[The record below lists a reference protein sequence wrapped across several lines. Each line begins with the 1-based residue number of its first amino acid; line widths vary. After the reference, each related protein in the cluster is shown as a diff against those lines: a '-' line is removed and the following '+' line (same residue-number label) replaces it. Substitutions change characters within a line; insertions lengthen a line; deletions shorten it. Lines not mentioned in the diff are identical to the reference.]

1 MTEPYWSNGVS
12 TLYHADAKALP
23 LPDASVHC
31 VVTSPPYWGLRDYG
45 LMEWVDGNPEC
56 SHTFGRIGSAR
67 ADGIVNDTKVVRN
80 RNGAGPAPTE
90 CHCGAKQIASGIGLE
105 PTLGEWVEDIVAAM
119 REVHRVL
126 RSDGT
131 LWLNLGDAYAGSWG
145 NYGSREGQ
153 QRSRISELWHR
164 PAYENVDNGFRDK
177 PPGAEMEGLAPKN
190 LMGQPWRVAFA
201 LQDDGWILRSAVVWA
216 KPNPMPESVTDRPTS
231 SYEMIFMFSKEGRYF
246 YDAEAVRQV
255 HSQGT
260 IDRFGK
266 NPLHS
271 SRNKLGESGMVRSNQ
286 SFHDST
292 PSGLVGGANLRNV
305 WTFPTQARPEA
316 HFATYPDALPRRCI
330 LAGTS
335 EKGVC
340 GDCGAPWRRMV
351 EVNAAP
357 HDTETNS
364 AYEQG
369 SNAGNLS
376 KLRQASRARGGEYQQ
391 GGGTLGWQPTCAC
404 NSVQPVPATV
414 LDPFV
419 GSGTTVY
426 VAQSLGRRGVGVD
439 LNQDYLDMARDTVGK
454 LTLPM
459 QLG

>member
-105 PTLGEWVEDIVAAM
+105 PTLGEWVEGIVAAM

-145 NYGSREGQ
+145 NYGSRKGQ

-231 SYEMIFMFSKEGRYF
+231 SYEMIFMFSKQGRYF
-246 YDAEAVRQV
+246 YDAAAMREPVTKRSPLRGNDGSHVQKHGRDAF
-255 HSQGT
+255 
-260 IDRFGK
+260 DR
-266 NPLHS
+266 
-271 SRNKLGESGMVRSNQ
+271 RNSWQEWYQATS
-286 SFHDST
+286 
-292 PSGLVGGANLRNV
+292 ANARNV
-305 WTFPTQARPEA
+305 WNIPTQPRPEA
-316 HFATYPDALPRRCI
+316 HFATYPDELPRRCI
-330 LAGTS
+330 LGGTS
-335 EKGVC
+335 ERGVC
-340 GDCGAPWRRMV
+340 GECGAPWRRMM

-357 HDTETNS
+357 HDAETNS

-369 SNAGNLS
+369 SNAGNLA

-391 GGGTLGWQPTCAC
+391 GVETLGWEPTCAC
-404 NSVQPVPATV
+404 NIVQPVPATV